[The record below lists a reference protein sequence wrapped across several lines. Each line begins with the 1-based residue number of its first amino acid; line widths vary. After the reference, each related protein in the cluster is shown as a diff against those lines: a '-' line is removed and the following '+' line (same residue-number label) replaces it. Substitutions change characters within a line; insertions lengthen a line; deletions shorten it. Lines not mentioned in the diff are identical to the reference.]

1 MLFLHFIYLFIW
13 LHCAGCG
20 ILVSPPGI
28 KPRPPAVKAPGPNHW
43 TTREFLEEAASREM
57 QTVMENDQ
65 VESSGAPQ
73 HWEVWET
80 EMQTVMGKWP
90 SGKFRGSPTLR
101 SLRDRDADGD
111 GKMTKWKVQGLPN
124 TEKSGRQRCRRW
136 WENDQVE
143 SSGAPQHWEVWET
156 EMTQD
161 DEKGSGKEWLERE
174 KEN

>member
-1 MLFLHFIYLFIW
+1 M
-13 LHCAGCG
+13 
-20 ILVSPPGI
+20 
-28 KPRPPAVKAPGPNHW
+28 KAPGPNHW

-80 EMQTVMGKWP
+80 EM
-90 SGKFRGSPTLR
+90 
-101 SLRDRDADGD
+101 
-111 GKMTKWKVQGLPN
+111 
-124 TEKSGRQRCRRW
+124 
-136 WENDQVE
+136 
-143 SSGAPQHWEVWET
+143 
-156 EMTQD
+156 TQD